1 MMDIITKLIK
11 SRRRTA
17 DGIQFRGEIVDLA
30 QELINFCEQNYLRI
44 GRYQERSGDGRITV
58 RWVVYQG
65 RMADTFD
72 GIDPAQ
78 VVESVVLTGLE
89 GSTRRCDAYQQLA
102 ILLES
107 LRRRIDG

>member
-1 MMDIITKLIK
+1 MTDLITTLTK

-17 DGIQFRGEIVDLA
+17 DGIQYRGEIVDLA
-30 QELINFCEQNYLRI
+30 QQLIKFCEQNYLRI

-72 GIDPAQ
+72 EIDPAQ
-78 VVESVVLTGLE
+78 VLESVTLTGLE
-89 GSTRRCDAYQQLA
+89 GSTRRCDAYQKLA

-107 LRRRIDG
+107 LRRRGNG